1 MTKTITIPLELAE
14 KILDIM
20 GEVEWPLKEEDELES
35 LIKAQRLIDN
45 LSLAQQTLNDAPVS
59 TDNRKLFDLK
69 TGEILH
75 A

>member
-1 MTKTITIPLELAE
+1 MKTITIPLELAE
-14 KILDIM
+14 KILEGLDM
-20 GEVEWPLKEEDELES
+20 AGNEGFPLDAEEELEN

-59 TDNRKLFDLK
+59 SHNRIVR
-69 TGEILH
+69 GINN